1 MLELGTNKN
10 LKNLLAVFGLEI
22 NRIKTILEFPIELSK
37 QEQELVNHI
46 FEMKYSM
53 TSVNNLLATALAC
66 KSIIKNDI
74 AGDFVECGTYRGGHA
89 LLAAAIFNL
98 NNSPRKVWLYDT
110 FEGMAQPQEVD
121 VEFKT
126 GVEALQYY
134 NLNKVSAS
142 NIWCYASLNEVR
154 DNFKRMPLLS
164 DDIKFI

>member
-1 MLELGTNKN
+1 MNKN

-74 AGDFVECGTYRGGHA
+74 AGDFVECGT
-89 LLAAAIFNL
+89 
-98 NNSPRKVWLYDT
+98 
-110 FEGMAQPQEVD
+110 
-121 VEFKT
+121 
-126 GVEALQYY
+126 
-134 NLNKVSAS
+134 
-142 NIWCYASLNEVR
+142 
-154 DNFKRMPLLS
+154 
-164 DDIKFI
+164 